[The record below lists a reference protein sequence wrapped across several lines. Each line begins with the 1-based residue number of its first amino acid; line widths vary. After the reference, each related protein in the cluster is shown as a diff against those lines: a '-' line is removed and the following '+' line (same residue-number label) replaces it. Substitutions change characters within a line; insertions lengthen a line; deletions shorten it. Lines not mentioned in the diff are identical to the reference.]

1 MKHDFADLSDLD
13 ECEKLIDEN
22 TRLIYTES
30 IGNPRNNVDDF
41 EAIANLAH
49 KYGIPFVVDNTV
61 TTPYLFRPIEHGA
74 DIVVHS
80 LTKFIGGHGTSIGGA
95 IVDSGKLTGAMKSF
109 LNSISLILHIMVLI
123 IGRPLRK
130 RPI

>member
-1 MKHDFADLSDLD
+1 MEEPTLYLSILWGKLGIEARFADLSDLD

-80 LTKFIGGHGTSIGGA
+80 LTKFIGGHGTSIGRRYCG
-95 IVDSGKLTGAMKSF
+95 F
-109 LNSISLILHIMVLI
+109 W
-123 IGRPLRK
+123 
-130 RPI
+130 